1 MTEEEISVHLK
12 NIDFPNQLKNLLK
25 KIKNKKVILY
35 GAGEFFETVKNNYDL
50 SQLNIIGICDKRF
63 YPEQEG
69 QDFLGYKIIPFE
81 KIKNYDTD
89 YILISTLKYLSI
101 LDNLDTTLKGRKI
114 KIEPLAKKTFISI
127 LKEIFG

>member
-1 MTEEEISVHLK
+1 MTEEEILVHLK

-114 KIEPLAKKTFISI
+114 KIIKK
-127 LKEIFG
+127 